1 MHKPSIYIMKHEI
14 LGAAK
19 KEIKKRRDKQK
30 KEVNKWTKKLRKAF
44 DDGASM
50 KRRSNL
56 RIKLDNASERLSK
69 YERQLHIIENWSK
82 SIMQK
87 EYERVE
93 KL

>member
-1 MHKPSIYIMKHEI
+1 MKAEI

-19 KEIKKRRDKQK
+19 KEIINRRDKQK
-30 KEVNKWTKKLRKAF
+30 KEVDKRTVKLRKAF
-44 DDGASM
+44 DDRESM

-56 RIKLDNASERLSK
+56 RIKLDNASERLAK

-82 SIMQK
+82 AVMQK
-87 EYERVE
+87 EYERVQ

>member
-1 MHKPSIYIMKHEI
+1 MHKSSIYIMKHEI

-19 KEIKKRRDKQK
+19 KEIKSRRDKQK
-30 KEVNKWTKKLRKAF
+30 KEVDKWTSKLRKTF
-44 DDGASM
+44 DEKASM

-56 RIKLDNASERLSK
+56 RIKLDNASERLAK

-82 SIMQK
+82 AVMQK
-87 EYERVE
+87 EYERVQ